1 MAKRAGMSRLTKD
14 AALASFPEVVLRR
27 DKSQWVPLAKCDYR
41 THSGGL
47 RILIKSRR
55 QSCCMLPCQQDRV
68 ERTMQAQVSEWAQT
82 SISEAVIV
90 LLDILQRSQSLL
102 SIVHRDRI
110 LADKVQAGVG
120 QMMDLRA
127 EKFHVTLQSQRVP
140 ACKRLG
146 AC

>member
-1 MAKRAGMSRLTKD
+1 
-14 AALASFPEVVLRR
+14 
-27 DKSQWVPLAKCDYR
+27 
-41 THSGGL
+41 
-47 RILIKSRR
+47 
-55 QSCCMLPCQQDRV
+55 
-68 ERTMQAQVSEWAQT
+68 MQAQVSEWAQT

-120 QMMDLRA
+120 QMMDLPS